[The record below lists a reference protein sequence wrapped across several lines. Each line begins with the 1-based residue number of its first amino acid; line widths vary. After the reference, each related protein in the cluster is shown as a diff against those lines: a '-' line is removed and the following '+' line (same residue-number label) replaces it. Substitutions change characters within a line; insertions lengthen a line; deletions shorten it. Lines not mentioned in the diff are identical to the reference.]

1 LGEERAVQ
9 AYGGTPVMAS
19 PASAPT
25 SEFFQLQVALNS
37 LREEIDGLRT
47 ENKDLWNTLEAVQKD
62 IAYDRKRISKLEL
75 RGNLITSTT
84 KEHLEHLKL
93 ILAKR
98 AKAGQAGLTVAQAA
112 KSMQISKPRMKQLLH
127 AIKLDDHFI
136 VGQHPKRANA
146 FVIELNK
153 ETTDVDRIL
162 SDSRK
167 SAKR

>member
-1 LGEERAVQ
+1 
-9 AYGGTPVMAS
+9 MAS

-25 SEFFQLQVALNS
+25 SEFFQLQKAIETLIEEKFTS
-37 LREEIDGLRT
+37 LQEEINKLRT
-47 ENKDLWNTLEAVQKD
+47 ENKDLWNAIETTRLD